1 MVWHFMWLTTIAILG
16 LSHGRVKG
24 DKGDPGVPPAEGVA
38 LPAGDPGDRGEPG
51 KVGMPG
57 LIGMDGD
64 PGPQGEIGASGP
76 PGVMG
81 KLL

>member
-16 LSHGRVKG
+16 LGPGGVKG
-24 DKGDPGVPPAEGVA
+24 DKGDPGLRPAEGVA
-38 LPAGDPGDRGEPG
+38 LPAGDPGDRGDPG

-57 LIGMDGD
+57 LDGMDGD
-64 PGPQGEIGASGP
+64 PGPQGETGANGL
-76 PGVMG
+76 PGDMG